1 MAFGLGGT
9 GGPFAE
15 LRRRRVLRTLAA
27 YVVAGWVVLQVA
39 DVTFEPLGL
48 PHWVQRGLIIAV
60 IAGILPT
67 AVLAWVYDLTR
78 RGLVRTPPADD
89 AARDQIGR
97 AMALRRRDD
106 DAGPGGVSSPAQSL
120 DTHTGGVPGGDA
132 VGGGRAPAIA
142 SIAILPFADLSQAH
156 DQDWFCDGL
165 AEEII
170 DSLCCVRGLR
180 VASRTA
186 SFRFRDGATD
196 PREIGRQLTV
206 DVILEGSVR
215 KAGDQL
221 KVSAQLIDAQTGF
234 HLWSE
239 SYSRRL
245 EDVFAIQGE
254 IASNV
259 AAALRLSIAG
269 PGEGRS
275 ARYAP
280 RNIDAYEFY
289 LRGRQLSSQ
298 DGQGGDYA
306 WRHAPVLFRRAIE
319 LDPGYAQALAG
330 LADSLSQQ
338 IQWRFLAAEP
348 ALTEA
353 EAAAHRA
360 LELAPDL
367 AEAHVAL
374 GNIRSLKGDDTG
386 ARSAFQRAIALN
398 PGLYE
403 AHYYLGRHCYAQ
415 GDYAFAAACFEEAF
429 RLRPDQFV
437 VLGLAVGAVDAG
449 GDHARALRLS
459 AHIRDGLRRQVELEP
474 ENARAHFFL
483 GGALIRLGDR
493 AGGLAESEFA
503 LQLRPDEFATLYNV
517 ACNYVAAGGYEHALD
532 LLERAIRLG
541 FGYVDWFQNDLDLA
555 PLRGHQR
562 FAMLLAQL
570 REREVAA
577 SPAQVRAQSPAGT

>member
-1 MAFGLGGT
+1 MAFGWGTT

-27 YVVAGWVVLQVA
+27 YVVVGWVVLQVA

-48 PHWVQRGLIIAV
+48 PHWIQRALIITV
-60 IAGILPT
+60 IAGIVPT

-78 RGLVRTPPADD
+78 RGLVRTPPAGEAARDD
-89 AARDQIGR
+89 AA
-97 AMALRRRDD
+97 
-106 DAGPGGVSSPAQSL
+106 PGGESAPAPSPNGHAAAAS
-120 DTHTGGVPGGDA
+120 GGGDTA
-132 VGGGRAPAIA
+132 VAGRTSAIA

-206 DVILEGSVR
+206 DAILEGSVR

-239 SYSRRL
+239 SYARRL

-289 LRGRQLSSQ
+289 LRGRQLG
-298 DGQGGDYA
+298 GQGGEHG

-374 GNIRSLKGDDTG
+374 GNIRSLKGDDAG
-386 ARSAFQRAIALN
+386 ARAAFQRAIALN
-398 PGLYE
+398 PSLHE
-403 AHYYLGRHCYAQ
+403 AHYYLGRHCYAL

-429 RLRPDQFV
+429 RLRPDQFA
-437 VLGLAVGAVDAG
+437 VLGLAVAAVEAG
-449 GDHARALRLS
+449 GDHARALRLCER
-459 AHIRDGLRRQVELEP
+459 IRDGLRRQVELEP

-493 AGGLAESEFA
+493 EGGLAESEFA
-503 LQLRPDEFATLYNV
+503 LKLRPDEFATLYNV
-517 ACNYVAAGGYEHALD
+517 ACNYAMAGELEHALD
-532 LLERAIRLG
+532 LLERAIQLG

-555 PLRGHQR
+555 PLRGHPR
-562 FAMLLAQL
+562 FATLLALL
-570 REREVAA
+570 RQREAAAFAVQEPAA
-577 SPAQVRAQSPAGT
+577 S

>member
-1 MAFGLGGT
+1 MAFGWGTT

-27 YVVAGWVVLQVA
+27 YVVVGWVVLQVA

-48 PHWVQRGLIIAV
+48 PHWIQRALIITV
-60 IAGILPT
+60 IAGIVPT

-78 RGLVRTPPADD
+78 RGLVRTPPAGEAARDD
-89 AARDQIGR
+89 AARGGESAPAPSPNGHAAAASGGGDTAVAGR
-97 AMALRRRDD
+97 A
-106 DAGPGGVSSPAQSL
+106 S
-120 DTHTGGVPGGDA
+120 
-132 VGGGRAPAIA
+132 AIA

-206 DVILEGSVR
+206 DAILEGSVR

-275 ARYAP
+275 TRYAP

-289 LRGRQLSSQ
+289 LRGRQLG
-298 DGQGGDYA
+298 GQGGEHG

-319 LDPGYAQALAG
+319 LDPEYAQALAG

-374 GNIRSLKGDDTG
+374 GNIRSLKGDDAG
-386 ARSAFQRAIALN
+386 ARAAFQRAIELN
-398 PGLYE
+398 PGLHE
-403 AHYYLGRHCYAQ
+403 AHYYLGRHCYAL

-429 RLRPDQFV
+429 RLRPDQFA
-437 VLGLAVGAVDAG
+437 VLGLAVAAVEAG
-449 GDHARALRLS
+449 GDHERALQLS
-459 AHIRDGLRRQVELEP
+459 ERIRDGLRRQVELEP

-493 AGGLAESEFA
+493 EGGLAESEFA
-503 LQLRPDEFATLYNV
+503 LKLRPDEFATLYNV
-517 ACNYVAAGGYEHALD
+517 ACNYAMAGELEHALD
-532 LLERAIRLG
+532 LLERAIQLG

-555 PLRGHQR
+555 PLRGHPR
-562 FAMLLAQL
+562 FATLLALL
-570 REREVAA
+570 RQREAAAFAVQEPAA
-577 SPAQVRAQSPAGT
+577 S